1 MVFLTVIYVWVV
13 GLLLVD
19 IPLDNQGG
27 VTFESEQVA
36 YLYKHYDIATST
48 PVDTLR
54 GTGSDTSLTLL
65 YPAPSEVPGVLA
77 VQIEGRKHIRNVGL
91 HLFSAEELV
100 AFDPVSRFLERYMLT
115 VYAQGVSPEM
125 NLSLL
130 TSQRM
135 SIQINGY
142 TLGTLDD
149 VTNDVRVV
157 LPYLLNDRTCGL
169 DWRSYT
175 YVFSCE
181 TVEGDHLNIRVPA
194 RAELLL
200 GQDKNELQQTM
211 GYDVARYS
219 SAAISSAACVS
230 VPATSSLV
238 THRKGILRTEG
249 RSLYPGIRSEIYFQQ
264 GGWKNETNLFRDPS
278 EWLEYLNNLFL
289 CPPLDLPVRVHVE
302 HKVYGVDD
310 ATFEV
315 PLNQLLS
322 FFEAEGFD
330 SYVGFER
337 NREGDIIGTAV
348 FKHQTF
354 DYNHLLVI
362 HDLDRLLS
370 SKRATS
376 VLDADLY
383 TFIRNDNVQFLYG
396 EYVDRKGKKI
406 PVAINQE

>member
-1 MVFLTVIYVWVV
+1 MILLTVLHIWVV

-19 IPLDNQGG
+19 IPLESQGG
-27 VTFESEQVA
+27 VTFESDQVA
-36 YLYKHYDIATST
+36 YLYKHYDIATRT
-48 PVDTLR
+48 PIDTLR
-54 GTGSDTSLTLL
+54 GTGFDSSLTLL
-65 YPAPSEVPGVLA
+65 YAAPSDVPGVLA
-77 VQIEGRKHIRNVGL
+77 VQVEDRKHIRNVGL
-91 HLFSAEELV
+91 HLFSAEESI
-100 AFDPVSRFLERYMLT
+100 AFDPVSRFLERYLLT

-157 LPYLLNDRTCGL
+157 LPYLLSDRTCGL
-169 DWRSYT
+169 DWKSYT

-181 TVEGDHLNIRVPA
+181 TEEGDHLNIRLPA
-194 RAELLL
+194 RAELIL

-211 GYDVARYS
+211 GYNVVQHAS
-219 SAAISSAACVS
+219 SPISSGACTS
-230 VPATSSLV
+230 EPALSSLV
-238 THRKGILRTEG
+238 SHRKGILRTEG

-264 GGWKNETNLFRDPS
+264 EGWKKETNLFRDPS

-310 ATFEV
+310 ATFEI

-322 FFEAEGFD
+322 FFGSEGFD

-337 NREGDIIGTAV
+337 NSEGGIIGTAV

-370 SKRATS
+370 SKKATS
-376 VLDADLY
+376 VLDTDLY

-406 PVAINQE
+406 PVAIN